1 MSLSEPLTEKQNATL
16 ESSKR
21 YFDEGFYDK
30 VTPLLNSLLSQK
42 INVPDIYHMLGT
54 MYYEQGQFKAS
65 INSFKK
71 ALEIDPDF
79 TDSSIGLSVV
89 LNDLGKYE
97 QASQVFKTA
106 QNRLKNQTAQTS
118 ACNLIQTIASKHL
131 ELADLYSK
139 NKNSQ
144 QAFENLIKYE
154 DLMGETEDTVL
165 KKSSILRSLDD
176 FQFATQILRA
186 WINKCANK
194 ENAAPNIQVY
204 IDLVE
209 LYYLDRQPLS
219 ALSTCEEALK
229 IAPENAELLNLYKN
243 LKTTT
248 FDLRQSEM
256 TI

>member
-1 MSLSEPLTEKQNATL
+1 MPLYEPLTEKQTAAL

-30 VTPLLNSLLSQK
+30 VTPLLNGLLSQK
-42 INVPDIYHMLGT
+42 VNVPDIYHMLGS
-54 MYYEQGQFKAS
+54 MYYEQGQFKAC

-97 QASQVFKTA
+97 QASQVFKSA
-106 QNRLKNQTAQTS
+106 QDRLKNQNAQSS
-118 ACNLIQTIASKHL
+118 ACSLIQTIASKHL

-139 NKNSQ
+139 NNSPQ

-176 FQFATQILRA
+176 FQFASQVLRA
-186 WINKCANK
+186 WIGKNNSR
-194 ENAAPNIQVY
+194 NPNIQIY

-229 IAPENAELLNLYKN
+229 LAPANSELLNLYKN
-243 LKTTT
+243 LTTTT

-256 TI
+256 TL